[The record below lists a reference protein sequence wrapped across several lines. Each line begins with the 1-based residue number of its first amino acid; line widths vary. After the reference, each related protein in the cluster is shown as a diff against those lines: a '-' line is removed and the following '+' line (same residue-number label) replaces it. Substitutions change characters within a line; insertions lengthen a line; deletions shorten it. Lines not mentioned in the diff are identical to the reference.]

1 MSTPLMYYI
10 NVAFTWL
17 LALLS
22 LAAFFYT
29 SRRTGEKWAFWPIL
43 ALSWAVFGVSHA
55 LLLGGVPAGAWYMT
69 FLRVLGYVV
78 MIAAIFS
85 LVRKSR
91 VKK

>member
-43 ALSWAVFGVSHA
+43 AISWAVFGVSHA
-55 LLLGGVPAGAWYMT
+55 LLLGGVSTGAWYMT
-69 FLRVLGYVV
+69 LLRILGYVV

-85 LVRKSR
+85 LVRKS
-91 VKK
+91 KS